1 MNQKVNDLIM
11 HADEGMGVAE
21 RSPQDEQLFRKQRLA
36 AALRIFG
43 KFGFDEGVAGH
54 ITVRDPIAPDTFWV
68 NSMGR
73 SFKMMRVS
81 DLIRVDHDGNIVEG
95 KVLNGAAFTIHSR
108 IHEARPEVTA
118 AAHAHSIYGKTWS
131 CRTSSGSLTQDACA
145 FYGDHALLD
154 DYTGVVVDLD
164 EGKRLADCLGQEG
177 DHSQEPWTPYR
188 GPIG

>member
-11 HADEGMGVAE
+11 HADEGMGAAE

-81 DLIRVDHDGNIVEG
+81 DLIRVDHGGNIVEG
-95 KVLNGAAFTIHSR
+95 QGILNGAAFTIHSR

-118 AAHAHSIYGKTWS
+118 AE
-131 CRTSSGSLTQDACA
+131 
-145 FYGDHALLD
+145 HAL
-154 DYTGVVVDLD
+154 
-164 EGKRLADCLGQEG
+164 A
-177 DHSQEPWTPYR
+177 EPAAALPR
-188 GPIG
+188 PPPPSR